1 MTFRKEASA
10 PQGDG
15 TAPGRVACQEP
26 GRENG
31 CNCKSIETRKELPMA
46 STVFIKADEVAAEL
60 GISKSLAYRM
70 IHQWNEELKK
80 KGYTTVIGRVSRQ
93 YYHEKVY
100 GMSGEGK

>member
-1 MTFRKEASA
+1 
-10 PQGDG
+10 
-15 TAPGRVACQEP
+15 
-26 GRENG
+26 
-31 CNCKSIETRKELPMA
+31 MA
-46 STVFIKADEVAAEL
+46 STVFTKADEVDAEL

-93 YYHEKVY
+93 YYHEKAY

>member
-1 MTFRKEASA
+1 
-10 PQGDG
+10 
-15 TAPGRVACQEP
+15 
-26 GRENG
+26 
-31 CNCKSIETRKELPMA
+31 MA

-70 IHQWNEELKK
+70 IHQWNEELKQ
-80 KGYTTVIGRVSRQ
+80 KGYITVIGRVSRQ

>member
-1 MTFRKEASA
+1 
-10 PQGDG
+10 
-15 TAPGRVACQEP
+15 
-26 GRENG
+26 
-31 CNCKSIETRKELPMA
+31 MA

-70 IHQWNEELKK
+70 IHQWNEELKQ
-80 KGYTTVIGRVSRQ
+80 KGYPTVIGRVSRQ